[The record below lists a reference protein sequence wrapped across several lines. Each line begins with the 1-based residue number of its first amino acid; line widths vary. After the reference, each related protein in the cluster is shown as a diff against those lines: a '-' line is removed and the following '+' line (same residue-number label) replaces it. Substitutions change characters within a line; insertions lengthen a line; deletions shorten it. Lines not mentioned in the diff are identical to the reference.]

1 MKRIVKNN
9 LDQQL
14 INSMV
19 LYHELL
25 KESFKKKERVR
36 SKIIVPEFNYSEL
49 VYYTELK
56 NTLECLKHNYRE
68 LLKYIKIENY
78 SPMLKV
84 IFLYDYEY
92 CVPTVINMTLKEF
105 LASDLYIGKEEINIK
120 PRDIGIY

>member
-25 KESFKKKERVR
+25 KESFKKRERVK

-68 LLKYIKIENY
+68 LFICHSLK
-78 SPMLKV
+78 SSFV
-84 IFLYDYEY
+84 
-92 CVPTVINMTLKEF
+92 C
-105 LASDLYIGKEEINIK
+105 
-120 PRDIGIY
+120 